1 MTLQPTESKDYQ
13 IKMTE
18 KEKMLAGEVYSA
30 LDPELIKE
38 LMTTREVLY
47 EYNSLRPSETQ
58 RMKEILKGLFGHVA
72 DDDFLINQPFRC
84 DYGKQISIGKRFFAN
99 NNRPSESMG
108 RMGRR

>member
-1 MTLQPTESKDYQ
+1 
-13 IKMTE
+13 MTE

-30 LDPELIKE
+30 VDPELIKE

-84 DYGKQISIGKRFFAN
+84 DYGKQISIGKRFFQHIH
-99 NNRPSESMG
+99 RLSQY
-108 RMGRR
+108 